1 MFKQFSTLINGNEV
15 YLLASLGIFV
25 LFFIIVT
32 LMMLRMRKDTVN
44 YMSALPLNE
53 NENTYE

>member
-15 YLLASLGIFV
+15 YLLTSLGIFL
-25 LFFIIVT
+25 LFFIIVA
-32 LMMLRMRKDTVN
+32 LMLLRMRKDTIN

>member
-15 YLLASLGIFV
+15 YLLTSLGIFV
-25 LFFIIVT
+25 LFFIIVA
-32 LMMLRMRKDTVN
+32 LMLLRMRKDTIN

>member
-15 YLLASLGIFV
+15 YLLTSLGIFV

>member
-1 MFKQFSTLINGNEV
+1 MFKQFSSLINGNEV
-15 YLLASLGIFV
+15 YLLTSLGIFV
-25 LFFIIVT
+25 LFFIIVSIM
-32 LMMLRMRKDTVN
+32 LLRMRKDTVS